1 MIDKE
6 LKSLARICT
15 MNELRLARQEL
26 LKRKIELVREVN
38 AEFNYK
44 TRFGEWKDPKVNRA
58 NIIEAGN
65 IKRKLNFINDKM
77 AILLRK
83 ERAEKQ
89 RQESDILHIFKNCVR
104 EISIDVY
111 KQAWDLANWRLN
123 NNENCGNQI

>member
-1 MIDKE
+1 MGSI
-6 LKSLARICT
+6 LKDLAKICT
-15 MNELRLARQEL
+15 VDELRLEREKLLSRKHEL
-26 LKRKIELVREVN
+26 KQILN
-38 AEFNYK
+38 DDYNYRTK
-44 TRFGEWKDPKVNRA
+44 FGEWKDPKVNRA

-77 AILLRK
+77 AILLQK

>member
-1 MIDKE
+1 MGSI
-6 LKSLARICT
+6 LKDLAKICT
-15 MNELRLARQEL
+15 VDELRLEREKLLSRKHEL
-26 LKRKIELVREVN
+26 KQILN
-38 AEFNYK
+38 DDYNYRTK
-44 TRFGEWKDPKVNRA
+44 FGEWKDPKVNRA